1 MHDAAAKPTLS
12 AEQQRIAQLEA
23 ELAAAKSELVGA
35 RDALAQLR
43 RAYTRALE
51 QLQLLRRRLF
61 VAKAERAEVSAEQ
74 LAFDSMF
81 LEVQRLEKA
90 LDAAERN
97 TGDERQ
103 HDDPKGPKIDEIV
116 SNFELLDEWEERY
129 RYLIELGRLMEPLPD
144 AAYNDVNK
152 VQGCASQ
159 VWLQT
164 DLDSS
169 DGEPVLRLRGDSDAH
184 IVRGLVALLIS
195 LYSGRTASE
204 ALSTDALALFKELGL
219 SEHLTPQRS
228 NGVRSMVE
236 RIRRDAQ
243 MALAAS

>member
-1 MHDAAAKPTLS
+1 MNGSDHRFSMLPT
-12 AEQQRIAQLEA
+12 
-23 ELAAAKSELVGA
+23 
-35 RDALAQLR
+35 
-43 RAYTRALE
+43 
-51 QLQLLRRRLF
+51 
-61 VAKAERAEVSAEQ
+61 
-74 LAFDSMF
+74 
-81 LEVQRLEKA
+81 
-90 LDAAERN
+90 
-97 TGDERQ
+97 
-103 HDDPKGPKIDEIV
+103 IDEIV

-129 RYLIELGRLMEPLPD
+129 RYLIELGRMMEPLPD
-144 AAYNDVNK
+144 AAHSDINK

-164 DLDSS
+164 DVKSS
-169 DGEPVLRLRGDSDAH
+169 AGQPVLHLLGDSDAH

-195 LYSGRTASE
+195 LYDGKTASE

>member
-1 MHDAAAKPTLS
+1 MLPT
-12 AEQQRIAQLEA
+12 
-23 ELAAAKSELVGA
+23 
-35 RDALAQLR
+35 
-43 RAYTRALE
+43 
-51 QLQLLRRRLF
+51 
-61 VAKAERAEVSAEQ
+61 
-74 LAFDSMF
+74 
-81 LEVQRLEKA
+81 
-90 LDAAERN
+90 
-97 TGDERQ
+97 
-103 HDDPKGPKIDEIV
+103 IDEIV
-116 SNFELLDEWEERY
+116 SNFELLDDWEERY
-129 RYLIELGRLMEPLPD
+129 RYVIELGRLMETLPD
-144 AAYNDVNK
+144 EAHNDMNK

-164 DLDSS
+164 RLDTA
-169 DGEPVLRLRGDSDAH
+169 DGKPVLHLLGDSDAH

-195 LYSGRTASE
+195 LYDGKTPSE